1 MKNGKYVLN
10 YQHVCF
16 EAPRLCFPICLIHIH
31 SRLECFHNRTKS
43 RAHSQKKTLIPN
55 KQAYETSVGE
65 PVFFKLGVKL
75 IL

>member
-31 SRLECFHNRTKS
+31 PRLSVFITG
-43 RAHSQKKTLIPN
+43 QKAEHTVKKKKEKNEEEEDAVQSLPILIWWW
-55 KQAYETSVGE
+55 K
-65 PVFFKLGVKL
+65 
-75 IL
+75 